1 MPRIIAGQA
10 GSLQLE
16 SVPGESTRPTTD
28 RTREALFSWLA
39 SRGWLEGTAVVDL
52 FAGSGALGGEAASR
66 GAETVLLVER
76 DRRAAAVCRR
86 NAAAVNQRVGRSVV
100 QVAAGDV
107 DRVLSGPTGAGP
119 WDLVLADPPYPLGG
133 SELAE
138 TLQRISA
145 VLVPDGLLVLERS
158 ARSDVPDWPT
168 ALELLE
174 SRTYGETILYFCLR
188 SGPEETADEAT
199 GEATGEAEDEVEQ
212 APGDAPENR
221 ASGAGRSAGEGPA
234 QPL

>member
-1 MPRIIAGQA
+1 MPRIIAGHA

-16 SVPGESTRPTTD
+16 SVPGETTRPTTD

-39 SRGWLEGTAVVDL
+39 SRGWLEGTSVVDL
-52 FAGSGALGGEAASR
+52 YAGSGALGGEAASR

-76 DRRAAAVCRR
+76 DRRAVAVCRR
-86 NAAAVNQRVGRSVV
+86 NAAAVNQRMGRSVV

-119 WDLVLADPPYPLGG
+119 WDLVLADPPYPLDG

-138 TLQRISA
+138 TLQRIST

-158 ARSDVPDWPT
+158 ARSAAPDWPESF
-168 ALELLE
+168 ELLE

-188 SGPEETADEAT
+188 SGSDGAAGAAT
-199 GEATGEAEDEVEQ
+199 
-212 APGDAPENR
+212 
-221 ASGAGRSAGEGPA
+221 SAGEGPA
-234 QPL
+234 ETL